1 MLGTESNPGVLMHAL
16 QDLFLLK
23 KSAEKQ
29 SRLKVW
35 VSYLELYNESLID
48 LLNPKAEAAS
58 LKIKED
64 ADVGPR

>member
-16 QDLFLLK
+16 QDLFFLK
-23 KSAEKQ
+23 KSEEKQ

-48 LLNPKAEAAS
+48 LLNPKAESGS

-64 ADVGPR
+64 ADVFPR

>member
-1 MLGTESNPGVLMHAL
+1 MHAL

-23 KSAEKQ
+23 KSVEKQ

-48 LLNPKAEAAS
+48 LLNPKAEAGS

>member
-23 KSAEKQ
+23 KSVEKQ

-48 LLNPKAEAAS
+48 LLNPKAEAGS